1 MYFWEYEY
9 DPDFLGYMKGVLK
22 VEKFMSAGGAII

>member
-1 MYFWEYEY
+1 MSWEYEY

-22 VEKFMSAGGAII
+22 LEEFISAGGAVI